1 VLASAGTESQKNTQF
16 RSTGE
21 PVTDEKQPEASF
33 SLEKI
38 YIKDFSF
45 EAPNT
50 PDIFLE
56 QQQPQIDIKL
66 DIEHNRMA
74 DSEMYE
80 VVLPL
85 SVTAKAN
92 DKTYF
97 LAEVHQAGVFQ
108 IQGVPEDDIQI
119 ILEINCPN
127 ILLPYAREAIGS
139 MIGRGGFPP
148 VLINPINFEV
158 LYHQR
163 HAEKQEA

>member
-1 VLASAGTESQKNTQF
+1 M
-16 RSTGE
+16 
-21 PVTDEKQPEASF
+21 TDEKQPEASF

-66 DIEHNRMA
+66 DIEHSKLG
-74 DSEMYE
+74 DSDMYE
-80 VVLPL
+80 VILPL
-85 SVTAKAN
+85 SVTAKVD

-108 IQGVPEDDIQI
+108 IQGIPENDVPF

-127 ILLPYAREAIGS
+127 ILLPYAREVIGS

-148 VLINPINFEV
+148 VLINPINFEL
-158 LYHQR
+158 LYRQR
-163 HAEKQEA
+163 HADKQEA